1 MYVCWCVCSAEGKN
15 GFDTEIKLG
24 IVTRHCLSRGNEGT
38 SERDG
43 GKERKEKRE
52 GELNGGEA
60 ARKKGMQ
67 SVDDDKREGK
77 RYFFR
82 SCQRG

>member
-1 MYVCWCVCSAEGKN
+1 MKVYVCWCVCSAEGKN

-52 GELNGGEA
+52 RVEWRGGSTE
-60 ARKKGMQ
+60 
-67 SVDDDKREGK
+67 KRNAE
-77 RYFFR
+77 
-82 SCQRG
+82 RGR

>member
-1 MYVCWCVCSAEGKN
+1 MYVCSTEGKN

-38 SERDG
+38 SGRDG
-43 GKERKEKRE
+43 GRERKEKKRE
-52 GELNGGEA
+52 RGRVEWRGGSTEKKECR
-60 ARKKGMQ
+60 ARTMT
-67 SVDDDKREGK
+67 REGK